1 MKKFIFVQNALQ
13 LLARLAE
20 GKRVE
25 GVLYVDQCNGRL
37 TFKAYNRQPRQRL
50 RDVMIEKLPW
60 GWVKGS
66 LRRNKRFTS
75 VPNDLS
81 LAEQLDIMDRE
92 NEMAKQALIEQT
104 IFCN

>member
-1 MKKFIFVQNALQ
+1 MEKYVFVQDALQ

-20 GKRVE
+20 GKRVQ
-25 GVLYVDQCNGRL
+25 GALYVDPVTGRL

-66 LRRNKRFTS
+66 QRRNKRFTS

-104 IFCN
+104 IF